1 MKAVTTAAFA
11 AALALVPIVAAA
23 EPVTVAPKTIALEI
37 GGRVFAKVTASA
49 ASARINVQST
59 CYTTAGSPK
68 DILKVTGIS
77 SQSGAK
83 ESKITMDLRA
93 QHAGKCTIT
102 FTSHMDSATVHVIVE
117 EEKP

>member
-1 MKAVTTAAFA
+1 MKPITATACA
-11 AALALVPIVAAA
+11 AALALVPLVAVAA
-23 EPVTVAPKTIALEI
+23 PVTVTPKTIALEI

-83 ESKITMDLRA
+83 ESTITMDLRA
-93 QHAGKCTIT
+93 QRAGKCTIT
-102 FTSHMDSATVHVIVE
+102 FTSDTHSATVHVIVE